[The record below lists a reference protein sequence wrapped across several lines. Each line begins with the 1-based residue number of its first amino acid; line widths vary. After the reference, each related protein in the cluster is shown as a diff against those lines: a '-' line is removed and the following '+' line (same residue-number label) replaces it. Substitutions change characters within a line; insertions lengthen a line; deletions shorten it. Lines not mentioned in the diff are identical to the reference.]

1 LFKISVKFIRHIAEH
16 IIPTPTHGRY
26 LVLPGASSDA
36 PLLLGFHGYGET
48 AEDELRRL
56 QTIPGID
63 RWAVV
68 SIQGLHQFY
77 RRSTNEVVAS
87 WMTRQNRELAI
98 GDNIVY
104 VQSVV
109 NTLSQDSPTTLVL
122 TGFSQGVATAFRAAA
137 SLKQPVTAVIA
148 CGGDIPPELEP
159 NALAR
164 IPRVLIGRGVRDEWY
179 TSEKQAADEER
190 LRSAGVPV
198 QSVVVNAGHEWTA
211 EFSEISSQ
219 FLGSTL
225 Q

>member
-1 LFKISVKFIRHIAEH
+1 MRRIAEH
-16 IIPTPTHGRY
+16 TIAAPTHGRY
-26 LVLPGASSDA
+26 LVWPGAAADA
-36 PLLLGFHGYGET
+36 PMLLGFHGYGET

-87 WMTRQNRELAI
+87 WMTRQNREQAI
-98 GDNIVY
+98 SDNIAY
-104 VQSVV
+104 VQNVI
-109 NTLSQDSPTTLVL
+109 NALSQKSSATLVV
-122 TGFSQGVATAFRAAA
+122 TGFSQGVAMAFRAATG
-137 SLKQPVTAVIA
+137 LNQPITAVIA

-164 IPRVLIGRGVRDEWY
+164 IPTVLIGRGVRDEWY

-190 LRSAGVPV
+190 LRAAGVAV
-198 QSVVVNAGHEWTA
+198 QSVVMNAGHEWTA

-219 FLGSTL
+219 FLYSTL
-225 Q
+225 

>member
-1 LFKISVKFIRHIAEH
+1 MKFIRHITEH
-16 IIPTPTHGRY
+16 TIPTPTHGRY
-26 LVLPGASSDA
+26 LVSPGAASDA

-48 AEDELRRL
+48 ADDELRRL

-68 SIQGLHQFY
+68 SIQGLHRFY
-77 RRSTNEVVAS
+77 QRRANEVVAS

-98 GDNIVY
+98 SDNNVY
-104 VQSVV
+104 VQNVV
-109 NTLSQDSPTTLVL
+109 SALSHKSPAILVL
-122 TGFSQGVATAFRAAA
+122 TGFSQGVAMAFRAATG
-137 SLKQPVTAVIA
+137 LHQPVTGVIA

-159 NALAR
+159 NALTR
-164 IPRVLIGRGVRDEWY
+164 IPTVLLGRGVRDEWY

-190 LRSAGVPV
+190 LRAAGVAV
-198 QSVVVNAGHEWTA
+198 QSVVLNAGHEWTA

>member
-1 LFKISVKFIRHIAEH
+1 VA
-16 IIPTPTHGRY
+16 THGRY
-26 LVLPGASSDA
+26 LVWRSAASNA
-36 PLLLGFHGYGET
+36 PTLLGFHGYGET

-63 RWAVV
+63 DWAVV

-98 GDNIVY
+98 ADNIVY
-104 VQSVV
+104 VQNVV
-109 NTLSQDSPTTLVL
+109 NTLSDGSPATLVL
-122 TGFSQGVATAFRAAA
+122 SGFSQGVAMAFRAAA
-137 SLKQPVTAVIA
+137 ALNQPVAAVIA

-164 IPRVLIGRGVRDEWY
+164 IPAVLIGRGVRDEWY

-190 LRSAGVPV
+190 LRAAGVAA
-198 QSVVVNAGHEWTA
+198 QSVVVNASHEWTA
-211 EFSEISSQ
+211 EFSAISSQ
-219 FLGSTL
+219 FLGRTL
-225 Q
+225 HR

>member
-1 LFKISVKFIRHIAEH
+1 MKSLRHLTEHTIA
-16 IIPTPTHGRY
+16 TQTHGRY
-26 LVLPGASSDA
+26 VIWPGATSDA
-36 PLLLGFHGYGET
+36 PMILGFHGYGET

-63 RWAVV
+63 HWAVV

-77 RRSTNEVVAS
+77 RRSTDEVVAS

-98 GDNIVY
+98 ADNIVY
-104 VQSVV
+104 VQNVV
-109 NTLSQDSPTTLVL
+109 NSLSQDSPSTLVL
-122 TGFSQGVATAFRAAA
+122 SGFSQGVAMAFRAAA
-137 SLKQPVTAVIA
+137 GLNQPVTAVIA

-159 NALAR
+159 NALAS
-164 IPRVLIGRGVRDEWY
+164 IPTVLIGRGVRDEWY

-190 LRSAGVPV
+190 LRAAGVAV
-198 QSVVVNAGHEWTA
+198 QSVVVNASHEWTA

-225 Q
+225 QR

>member
-1 LFKISVKFIRHIAEH
+1 VKFIRHITEH
-16 IIPTPTHGRY
+16 TIPTPTHGRY
-26 LVLPGASSDA
+26 LVSPGATSDA
-36 PLLLGFHGYGET
+36 QLLLGFHGYGET
-48 AEDELRRL
+48 ADDELRRL

-68 SIQGLHQFY
+68 SVQGLHQFY
-77 RRSTNEVVAS
+77 RRSMNEVVAS

-98 GDNIVY
+98 SDNIVY
-104 VQSVV
+104 VQNVV
-109 NTLSQDSPTTLVL
+109 NALSQKSPAKLVL
-122 TGFSQGVATAFRAAA
+122 TGFSQGVAMAFRAATGLNQ
-137 SLKQPVTAVIA
+137 SVTGVIA

-164 IPRVLIGRGVRDEWY
+164 IQAVLLGRGVRDEWY

-190 LRSAGVPV
+190 LRAAGVAV
-198 QSVVVNAGHEWTA
+198 QSVVLNAGHEWTA

>member
-1 LFKISVKFIRHIAEH
+1 VKSIHHITEH
-16 IIPTPTHGRY
+16 TIPTPTHGRY
-26 LVLPGASSDA
+26 LISPGAASDA

-87 WMTRQNRELAI
+87 WMTRQNREQAI
-98 GDNIVY
+98 SGNIVY
-104 VQSVV
+104 VQNVV
-109 NTLSQDSPTTLVL
+109 NALSQKSSATLVL
-122 TGFSQGVATAFRAAA
+122 TGFSQGVAMAFRAATG
-137 SLKQPVTAVIA
+137 LNQPITAVIA

-159 NALAR
+159 TALSR
-164 IPRVLIGRGVRDEWY
+164 IPTVLIGRGVRDEWY

-190 LRSAGVPV
+190 LRAAGATV
-198 QSVVVNAGHEWTA
+198 QSVVMNAGHEWTT

-219 FLGSTL
+219 FLDSTL
-225 Q
+225 NG